1 MLAPMHSE
9 RQLTVA
15 TPASFQVELRAA
27 NADSDPQ
34 ALSHQLEQLDS
45 AARDVLPL
53 KQALAS
59 MNSGES
65 DLHHTFLPS
74 LTD

>member
-1 MLAPMHSE
+1 MHSE

-15 TPASFQVELRAA
+15 TPASCQVELRAA

-34 ALSHQLEQLDS
+34 ALSQQLEQLDS

-53 KQALAS
+53 KQAF
-59 MNSGES
+59 
-65 DLHHTFLPS
+65 HQ
-74 LTD
+74 

>member
-1 MLAPMHSE
+1 MHSE

-34 ALSHQLEQLDS
+34 ALSQQLEQLDS

-53 KQALAS
+53 KQAF
-59 MNSGES
+59 
-65 DLHHTFLPS
+65 HQ
-74 LTD
+74 